1 MYKPNSVLF
10 SYSRVAKER
19 SLYCQATGVPKHL
32 KYLVCENKDF
42 PFLAGKALNPSML
55 NIIHLA
61 FRDLVRIYQRPA
73 KGISS

>member
-19 SLYCQATGVPKHL
+19 SLYCQATGVPKHF

-42 PFLAGKALNPSML
+42 SISAGKSIESINAEHYS
-55 NIIHLA
+55 
-61 FRDLVRIYQRPA
+61 FGVQRFSSDLSETSKRH
-73 KGISS
+73 